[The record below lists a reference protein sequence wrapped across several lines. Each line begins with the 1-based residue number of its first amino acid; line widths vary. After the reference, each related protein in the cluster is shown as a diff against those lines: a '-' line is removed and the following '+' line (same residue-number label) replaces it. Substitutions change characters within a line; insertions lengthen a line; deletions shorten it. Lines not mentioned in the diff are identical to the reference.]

1 MKLLKKSIPL
11 WLLLVMILATALG
24 TAVALTVYVR
34 VERISVWNVVI
45 EGTNIKVDSVETFI
59 KGLHRV
65 DVKVTVKNVDAVP
78 HTAVVYVQLV
88 DDSGEVILE
97 QNASTGSLAGG
108 STWSNTF
115 VFKQKDLVTI
125 FNSTVIVIKELG

>member
-11 WLLLVMILATALG
+11 WLLVLLILASVLG

-34 VERISVWNVVI
+34 VERISVWNVVV

-59 KGLHRV
+59 KGLHRI
-65 DVKVTVKNVDAVP
+65 DVKVTVKNVDTSP

-97 QNASTGSLAGG
+97 QNVSTNSLAGG

-115 VFKQKDLVTI
+115 VFKQKNLVTI